1 MYHKDKEK
9 VICVRLT
16 KEQFEFLENIERV
29 FYTKKSIYIR
39 NLIDHQMK
47 GVKDYGNK

>member
-16 KEQFEFLENIERV
+16 KEQFEFLENIEKE
-29 FYTKKSIYIR
+29 FYTKKSIYVR
-39 NLIDHQMK
+39 NLIDQQMK
-47 GVKDYGNK
+47 GVFKHGNK

>member
-16 KEQFEFLENIERV
+16 KEQFKFLESIEKE
-29 FYTKKSIYIR
+29 FYTKKSIYVR
-39 NLIDHQMK
+39 NLIDQQMK
-47 GVKDYGNK
+47 GIKDYGNK